1 MERAAAGTTRGHDQV
16 DQATGLVR
24 GLGLLDSVMMV
35 AGSMI
40 GSGIFIVSADVA
52 RKVGAGGWMVAVWA
66 AVALLIVCAA
76 ASYGELAGMYPHV
89 GGQYVYLREAYGPL
103 WGFLFGWAMFLVI
116 QTGTIAAVAVGFAR
130 FLGVL
135 MPGVSPSAWIVPP
148 LDLSDGYA
156 VSLSTQQLVAVL
168 LIALLTW
175 VNTRGL
181 RVGKA
186 IQNSFTVTKT
196 LALIGLILVG
206 LLLGRAGVD
215 AGNFADLWTPRD
227 AAPVQPDL
235 FQLPPVSAAEG
246 GRAVALVFLVAM
258 VGSLFSSG
266 AWNDLSF
273 AAGEVRDPERV
284 LPRALVLGTALV
296 GGLYVLANIA
306 YLRLLPLSGIQ
317 NAPDDRVA
325 TAALQAL
332 WGPAGATVMA
342 VFILISTFGCN
353 NGLIL
358 AGARV
363 SYAMARDGLFF
374 RSTGRLNAA
383 RVPAVALVLQGVW
396 ASLLVL
402 PRTRLRDAEG
412 ALQLD
417 PASGLPRYGNVY
429 SNLLEYVVFTILI
442 FYVLAIA
449 SLFVLRRRR
458 PDAPRPYRAFGY
470 PLVPA
475 FYILGASAVVV
486 ALLLY
491 RTQTT
496 WPGLLI
502 VLSGVPVY
510 FLWRRAA
517 RGPDGRR
524 DAPSTDPAS

>member
-1 MERAAAGTTRGHDQV
+1 LRAARAETV
-16 DQATGLVR
+16 DQTTGLVR

-52 RKVGAGGWMVAVWA
+52 RKVGSAGWLVAVWA

-76 ASYGELAGMYPHV
+76 ASYGELAGMYPQV
-89 GGQYVYLREAYGPL
+89 GGQYVFLREAYGPL

-130 FLGVL
+130 YLGVL
-135 MPGVSPSAWIVPP
+135 APEVSPTAWIVPP

-156 VSLSTQQLVAVL
+156 VSLSVQQLVAIL

-181 RVGKA
+181 KVGKT
-186 IQNSFTVTKT
+186 IQNTFTVTKT
-196 LALIGLILVG
+196 LALIGLILIG
-206 LLLGRAGVD
+206 LLLGKAGVA
-215 AGNFADLWTPRD
+215 AGNFDAPWTPQGV
-227 AAPVQPDL
+227 APVQPDTWSL
-235 FQLPPVSAAEG
+235 VPVVSAAEG
-246 GRAVALVFLVAM
+246 GIGLAIVFLVAM

-273 AAGEVRDPERV
+273 AAGEVRNPERNV
-284 LPRALVLGTALV
+284 PRALVLGTALV
-296 GGLYVLANIA
+296 GFLYVLANVA
-306 YLRLLPLSGIQ
+306 YVRLLPVSAIQ

-325 TAALQAL
+325 TVALEAL

-342 VFILISTFGCN
+342 LLILVSTFGCN

-374 RSTGRLNAA
+374 RATGRLNAA
-383 RVPAVALVLQGVW
+383 RVPAVALVLQGIW
-396 ASLLVL
+396 ASFLVL
-402 PRTRLRDAEG
+402 PRTRLRDAAG

-417 PASGLPRYGNVY
+417 PAGQPLYGNVY
-429 SNLLEYVVFTILI
+429 ANLLNFVVFTILI

-449 SLFVLRRRR
+449 ALFVLRRRR

-475 FYILGASAVVV
+475 CYIFGASAVVI

-502 VLSGVPVY
+502 VLSGIPVY
-510 FLWRRAA
+510 FFWRRRGGSGA
-517 RGPDGRR
+517 R
-524 DAPSTDPAS
+524 T

>member
-1 MERAAAGTTRGHDQV
+1 
-16 DQATGLVR
+16 
-24 GLGLLDSVMMV
+24 
-35 AGSMI
+35 
-40 GSGIFIVSADVA
+40 
-52 RKVGAGGWMVAVWA
+52 
-66 AVALLIVCAA
+66 
-76 ASYGELAGMYPHV
+76 
-89 GGQYVYLREAYGPL
+89 
-103 WGFLFGWAMFLVI
+103 VI

-135 MPGVSPSAWIVPP
+135 APGVSPSAWIVPP
-148 LDLSDGYA
+148 IDLSDGYA
-156 VSLSTQQLVAVL
+156 VSLSVQQLVAIL

-175 VNTRGL
+175 INTRGL
-181 RVGKA
+181 RVGKL

-206 LLLGRAGVD
+206 LLLGNADVI
-215 AGNFADLWTPRD
+215 AQNFGAPWTPQGV
-227 AAPVQPDL
+227 AAVQPDTSW
-235 FQLPPVSAAEG
+235 FGVPAVSAAEG
-246 GRAVALVFLVAM
+246 GISLAIVFLVAM

-273 AAGEVRDPERV
+273 AAGEVKDPERNV
-284 LPRALVLGTALV
+284 PRALILGTALV
-296 GGLYVLANIA
+296 GLLYVLANFA
-306 YLRLLPLSGIQ
+306 YLRLLPLSAIQ

-374 RSTGRLNAA
+374 KSTGRLNAA

-402 PRTRLRDAEG
+402 PRTRLRDAAG

-429 SNLLEYVVFTILI
+429 TNLLEYVVFTILI

-449 SLFVLRRRR
+449 ALFVLRRRR

-475 FYILGASAVVV
+475 FYIFGASAVVV

-502 VLSGVPVY
+502 VLSGIPVY
-510 FLWRRAA
+510 FFWRRRGGTGA
-517 RGPDGRR
+517 R
-524 DAPSTDPAS
+524 T